1 VLPTCHL
8 GCTQGRHAG
17 RRASNADPANPC
29 LGAGGGGREFDDGE
43 DCCNAWSGLLVT
55 DVGPVATANRHR
67 AHGVLRK
74 VVAQLELCIA
84 KRAAAKAKI
93 PSYDQELATVRD
105 LFQTSQ
111 QLEPRPRG
119 YALEKIFNTLMRIS
133 KVPVESPFS
142 LKGEQLDGA
151 KTSDRPPVMVLPA
164 AVDNAGCGSVR
175 SSAARLSFLSWKEPG
190 CSQRRPGIDGQLLGG
205 AEGVR
210 SESAGVV
217 HCAQGCV
224 WLLRTARRG
233 ESQHIAGEAVRSRG
247 ARTAR
252 LRGGVAGVERNLEET
267 RRPADMQIVSA
278 NMTLFR
284 NRQNLS
290 RCKTMAIQPAIRVGV
305 FPTHGLAGFSL

>member
-1 VLPTCHL
+1 MVRRN
-8 GCTQGRHAG
+8 GRTLADSP
-17 RRASNADPANPC
+17 ASA
-29 LGAGGGGREFDDGE
+29 E
-43 DCCNAWSGLLVT
+43 
-55 DVGPVATANRHR
+55 
-67 AHGVLRK
+67 
-74 VVAQLELCIA
+74 
-84 KRAAAKAKI
+84 
-93 PSYDQELATVRD
+93 
-105 LFQTSQ
+105 
-111 QLEPRPRG
+111 
-119 YALEKIFNTLMRIS
+119 
-133 KVPVESPFS
+133 
-142 LKGEQLDGA
+142 KGEHRLQFQQGF
-151 KTSDRPPVMVLPA
+151 
-164 AVDNAGCGSVR
+164 
-175 SSAARLSFLSWKEPG
+175 SSAALFIKGTSIRRIVVRPKAEGNRVRQVGNTEAGACYPPVTWAVRKADTRGEEHPMQILPIPAWAPG
-190 CSQRRPGIDGQLLGG
+190 AVDQRQTASDGSASCCGQRRLRERQVQRRKAVIPFMEGTRLLPAQAGIDGQLLGG